1 MKILKYINT
10 VFVLISLLALASCE
24 KEADSLDSGYLT
36 LAISS
41 DESLIEI
48 GTKADTDPI
57 YKIQVVNASG
67 VTVATYD
74 NHHDL
79 ETNPLKLVA
88 GKYTVKASTG
98 EDGGEAAF
106 EMPVYTGEAEV
117 DVKAGQSNSVEVV
130 CKLSQVK
137 VTVTCN
143 QEVADSFPSILV
155 AMTSADDFSDSR
167 RNLIFNSENGDMGK
181 AAYFKCTGKLKYSI
195 TLTNRDGRVFA
206 DTVKG
211 TISDVKAQE
220 WYKINLTL
228 TEGEEGSAITPG
240 ITIDGSTNKQEHNL
254 MINLNKKP
262 KPAFTT
268 NGFDISKTAYVSIG
282 SSLTWQVNI
291 LAQAGIKRLKLE
303 HNTELFAQKG
313 IPYSFDLLT
322 VDNATALAVNSAGI
336 TWSGISEGTKGNMQL
351 DFSALLA
358 SLDLGDYE
366 FIFTALDNQSQE
378 VVQKF
383 GFRVI
388 PAVETSTTGADAWGK
403 HAFVYGMYNTLEKPA
418 GMGFEYKKAIEPT
431 WTKVTEGLTEDG
443 ANYSVKLVNLEPR
456 TVYVVRSVSD
466 KEPSNEIEFT
476 TLGADQ
482 IKNMSFDTWFKNGKH
497 WYANGSLN
505 DGDFWWDSGNEGANT
520 LGEVN
525 PTKPEE
531 SDVAVKG
538 EGKKAARLTSSTAAG
553 QFAAGSLFLGDF
565 GKATLSPLGAKLN
578 FGRSYSCKPLSLK
591 GWYNYSPKTIDKAKA
606 PHEDKKGQSDICQV
620 YIVLADWPAGY
631 FEVSTGDNRF
641 IDFDNDPNIIA
652 FGSLERN
659 SSTNGW
665 QQFDIPIVYRNNRIP
680 TTCVIVCSS
689 SKYGDYF
696 TGGLGS
702 CLIVDE
708 FEFVF

>member
-24 KEADSLDSGYLT
+24 KEADSLDSGYLQ
-36 LAISS
+36 LSLSS

-48 GTKADTDPI
+48 GTKADTEPI
-57 YKIQVVNASG
+57 YKVQVVNASG
-67 VTVATYD
+67 VTVATYN
-74 NHHDL
+74 NHQEM

-117 DVKAGQSNSVEVV
+117 DVKAGQTNSVEVV
-130 CKLSQVK
+130 CSLSQVK
-137 VTVTCN
+137 VTVTCD
-143 QEVADSFPSILV
+143 QEVSDSFPSILV
-155 AMTSADDFSDSR
+155 LMTNADDFSDSR
-167 RNLIFNSENGDMGK
+167 RNLIFNSESGDMGK
-181 AAYFKCTGKLKYSI
+181 AAYFKCSGKLKYSI
-195 TLTNRDGRVFA
+195 TLTNTDGRVFA

-211 TISDVKAQE
+211 TINDVKVKE

-228 TEGEEGSAITPG
+228 SEGEEGSAITPG
-240 ITIDGSTNKQEHNL
+240 ITVDGSTNKHEHNL
-254 MINLNKKP
+254 VVNLNKKP

-282 SSLTWQVNI
+282 SSLTWKVNI
-291 LAQAGIKRLKLE
+291 LAKAGIERLILA
-303 HNTELFAQKG
+303 HNSDVLTQKG
-313 IPYSFDLLT
+313 IPASFDLVT
-322 VDNATALAVNSAGI
+322 VDNATTTSVNNAGI
-336 TWSGISEGTKGNMQL
+336 VWSGISDGTKENMQL

-358 SLDLGDYE
+358 SLGLGDYE
-366 FIFTALDNQSQE
+366 FVITALDKQAQE
-378 VVQKF
+378 VQQDVKF
-383 GFRVI
+383 KVI
-388 PAVETSTTGADAWGK
+388 PSVETSTISAEAWGK
-403 HAFVYGMYNTLEKPA
+403 HAFVYGMYNTQEQPA

-431 WTKVTEGLTEDG
+431 WTKVTNGLTIDG
-443 ANYSVKLVNLEPR
+443 INYSVKLTGLEPR
-456 TVYVVRSVSD
+456 TVYVVRTVSD
-466 KEPSNEIEFT
+466 KESSNEIEFT

-482 IKNMSFDTWFKNGKH
+482 IKNMSFDNWIKNGRH
-497 WYANGSLN
+497 WYANASLN

-520 LGEVN
+520 MSEVN

-531 SDVAVKG
+531 SNVAVKG

-578 FGRSYSCKPLSLK
+578 FGRPYSCKPLSLK
-591 GWYNYSPKTIDKAKA
+591 GWYNYTPKTIDKAKD
-606 PHEDKKGQSDICQV
+606 PHADKKGQSDICQV

-631 FEVSTGDNRF
+631 FEVSTGDNKF
-641 IDFDNDPNIIA
+641 IDFDNDPNII
-652 FGSLERN
+652 GYGCLEKN
-659 SSTNGW
+659 TSTNGW
-665 QQFDIPIVYRNNRIP
+665 QQFDIPIEYRNNRIP
-680 TTCVIVCSS
+680 TTCLIVCSS

-696 TGGLGS
+696 TGGVGS